1 MTSLTDQPKNI
12 NPLADVQFKFEIGA
26 LPKTSF
32 FIQSVNLPG
41 VALEGAVISTPQLQS
56 FSRHTGI
63 ITYDPLNV
71 TFLIDEYLKN
81 WQEVYEWII
90 GEEHKYTSAV
100 LTILSSSMNP
110 TMEIHFKEI
119 FPSTLSGI
127 NFDSTTA
134 DPTYQQATVSFNY
147 TSYSI
152 KNLLLISM
160 VFQSIWLM

>member
-12 NPLADVQFKFEIGA
+12 NPLADVQFKFDIGA

-32 FIQSVNLPG
+32 FVQTVNLPG

-81 WQEVYEWII
+81 WQEVFEWMV
-90 GEEHKYTSAV
+90 GDENKYTSAV

-110 TMEIHFKEI
+110 TMELHFKDI
-119 FPSTLSGI
+119 FPTSLSEVS
-127 NFDSTTA
+127 FQSTTT
-134 DPTYQQATVSFNY
+134 DPIYQVATVNFNFTEY
-147 TSYSI
+147 I
-152 KNLLLISM
+152 VKNLLNN
-160 VFQSIWLM
+160 